1 MKLRTI
7 LLLIFSTGL
16 VLQAGAQQVTENNIL
31 AMVDNRLN
39 FQSDFSCNFT
49 MVTYR
54 VGKQPESQQMMLF
67 SRPKEIDGEEK
78 FLALVVKPDVDKGT
92 GYLGIGDN
100 YWIYDPE
107 SRKFSHSSARENVQ
121 DSDVNNDDLG
131 SSDYLEDYRVLSMSE
146 GMLGKIP
153 CYILDI
159 EGTNEAVDYKNIK
172 LWVGKDEL
180 LPYKEEDYSISGRL
194 MRTVLA
200 PKWSKIGD
208 RYIYRQVYFVD
219 ELKAG
224 NKTILLFDQI
234 SLNSIPDRV
243 FTKSYLERSNR

>member
-7 LLLIFSTGL
+7 LLLIFSTGF

-54 VGKQPESQQMMLF
+54 VG
-67 SRPKEIDGEEK
+67 
-78 FLALVVKPDVDKGT
+78 KPDVDKGT

-131 SSDYLEDYRVLSMSE
+131 SSDFLEDYRVLSMSE

-159 EGTNEAVDYKNIK
+159 EGTNESVDYKNIK

-219 ELKAG
+219 EFKAG

-234 SLNSIPDRV
+234 SLNSIPDQV